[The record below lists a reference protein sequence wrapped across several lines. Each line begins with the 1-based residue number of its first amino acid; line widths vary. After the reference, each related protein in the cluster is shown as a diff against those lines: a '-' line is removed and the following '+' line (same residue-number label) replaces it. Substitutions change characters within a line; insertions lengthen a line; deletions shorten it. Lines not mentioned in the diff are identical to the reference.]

1 MNSLLEVALSN
12 AVVATVLAVA
22 AAAFGRFAR
31 RPAVAHLLWIL
42 VLLKLVTPPF
52 VGVPVPLPESVD
64 FRLAADTPGE
74 PMALTAPAWPGAES
88 ESALPLDLENAGAE
102 APTQDQP
109 ECADAAVAEFSFTD
123 NPGSVQTPLVAAAT
137 EWLSALWLPVLVSA
151 WAAGAVACLMVAG
164 RRIFRFHRLL
174 RYGRPASPKVCERV
188 RRLATRLGLARAPD
202 VLMVPGCISPLVW
215 AVAGR
220 ARIVLPQRLLERLS
234 PEQQET
240 LLAHE
245 LAHVC
250 RHDHWVR
257 WLELVVGSLFWW
269 HPVVWWAR
277 RQLESLEEECCDAW
291 VVWALP
297 QAAREYA
304 RALVE
309 TVDFLSGAKPAL
321 PPVASGLGYVHHLKR
336 RLTMIVREP
345 LYHRLSLP
353 AAVAVILL
361 GMLILPAGPHRLQAE
376 TSVTP
381 VVAAVPVFAG
391 APEDPPDDED
401 RPPSRDLDRRL
412 RRLESQMDRLMR
424 VLESRER
431 RGERPSSDEAKKRDE
446 ESTDRAKQA
455 AERAVKQ
462 AEEIRQRAMRQA
474 EEARKHG
481 QEMAEKARKQAEQ
494 LREKALKQAAEARER
509 AREAVARARDEAGK
523 AADGERAK
531 DKDKTKDKKKEFRFR
546 IDKDGVDPAQIQELQ
561 RQIED
566 AVKQAVNPEKMKEME
581 RTIREAVSKNLSP
594 ERMEAMQKQI
604 EQAVQQ
610 AVNPKRMEEMAK
622 RIEATVRRSLEAQ
635 EREQTR
641 RRERHGP
648 SGESAGQPP
657 VPPSGPTPP
666 ALPRARTSRGDT
678 VPRARTSGDVEERLN
693 KLEEKTDRLLE
704 TLESRKQSR

>member
-12 AVVATVLAVA
+12 AVVATVLAIA
-22 AAAFGRFAR
+22 AAAFGRIAR

-52 VGVPVPLPESVD
+52 VGVPVPLPDATD
-64 FRLAADTPGE
+64 FRLTANTASEANAPI
-74 PMALTAPAWPGAES
+74 ALAWPGAES
-88 ESALPLDLENAGAE
+88 ESALPLDLDTAAGE
-102 APTQDQP
+102 APIQDQP
-109 ECADAAVAEFSFTD
+109 GRAAAPVAEFSFTED
-123 NPGSVQTPLVAAAT
+123 PGSAPTPLVAAAT

-151 WAAGAVACLMVAG
+151 WAAGAAVCLVVAG
-164 RRIFRFHRLL
+164 RRILRFHRLL

-188 RRLATRLGLARAPD
+188 ARLATRLGLARAPD

-245 LAHVC
+245 LAHIC
-250 RHDHWVR
+250 RYDHWVR
-257 WLELVVGSLFWW
+257 WLELVVGSVFWW

-277 RQLESLEEECCDAW
+277 RQLQSLEEECCDAW

-297 QAAREYA
+297 QAARDYA

-361 GMLILPAGPHRLQAE
+361 GMLILPAGPHRLAAE
-376 TSVTP
+376 TTATP
-381 VVAAVPVFAG
+381 VVAA
-391 APEDPPDDED
+391 APQDPPDDEG
-401 RPPSRDLDRRL
+401 RPPSRDLDRRM
-412 RRLESQMDRLMR
+412 RRLENQMDRLMR
-424 VLESRER
+424 ALESRER
-431 RGERPSSDEAKKRDE
+431 RGERSSSDEAKKRDE
-446 ESTDRAKQA
+446 ESADRAKQA
-455 AERAVKQ
+455 AERVMKQ
-462 AEEIRQRAMRQA
+462 AEEIRERALRQA

-494 LREKALKQAAEARER
+494 LRERALKQAAEARER

-523 AADGERAK
+523 STDGERTK

-641 RRERHGP
+641 RRERRP
-648 SGESAGQPP
+648 SGGSAGEPP
-657 VPPSGPTPP
+657 APPTGPTPP
-666 ALPRARTSRGDT
+666 SPPSARAGRRAR
-678 VPRARTSGDVEERLN
+678 PSGDVEERLN
-693 KLEEKTDRLLE
+693 KLEEKMDRLLDA
-704 TLESRKQSR
+704 LKSREQSK

>member
-12 AVVATVLAVA
+12 AVVATVLAIA
-22 AAAFGRFAR
+22 AAAFGRIAR

-52 VGVPVPLPESVD
+52 VGVPVPLPDAAD
-64 FRLAADTPGE
+64 FRLAADTRGE
-74 PMALTAPAWPGAES
+74 PNVPTTPAWQGAES
-88 ESALPLDLENAGAE
+88 ESALSLDLENAAGE
-102 APTQDQP
+102 APIQDQP
-109 ECADAAVAEFSFTD
+109 GRADAAVVEFSFTE
-123 NPGSVQTPLVAAAT
+123 NPRSVPTPIIAAAT
-137 EWLSALWLPVLVSA
+137 EWLSALWLPVLASA
-151 WAAGAVACLMVAG
+151 WAAGAVASLVVAG

-174 RYGRPASPKVCERV
+174 RYGRPASPEVCERV
-188 RRLATRLGLARAPD
+188 RRLAGRLGLARCPS
-202 VLMVPGCISPLVW
+202 VLMVPGRISPLVW

-250 RHDHWVR
+250 RYDHWVR

-277 RQLESLEEECCDAW
+277 RQLQSLEEECCDAW

-297 QAAREYA
+297 QAARDYA

-321 PPVASGLGYVHHLKR
+321 PPAASGLGYVHHLKR

-381 VVAAVPVFAG
+381 VVAALPVFAG

-424 VLESRER
+424 VIESRER
-431 RGERPSSDEAKKRDE
+431 RGERSSSDEAKKRDE
-446 ESTDRAKQA
+446 ESADRAKQA

-523 AADGERAK
+523 ATDGERTK
-531 DKDKTKDKKKEFRFR
+531 DKDKTKDKKK
-546 IDKDGVDPAQIQELQ
+546 
-561 RQIED
+561 D

-657 VPPSGPTPP
+657 APPSVPTPP
-666 ALPRARTSRGDT
+666 APPSARAGR
-678 VPRARTSGDVEERLN
+678 RARTSGDVEERLN
-693 KLEEKTDRLLE
+693 KLEEKMDRLLDA
-704 TLESRKQSR
+704 LKSREQSR

>member
-12 AVVATVLAVA
+12 AVVATFLAIA
-22 AAAFGRFAR
+22 AAAFSRLAR

-52 VGVPVPLPESVD
+52 VRVLVPLPDAAD

-74 PMALTAPAWPGAES
+74 PSAPAAPDWQAAES
-88 ESALPLDLENAGAE
+88 GSALALEFEDVAGE
-102 APTQDQP
+102 GPIQDQ
-109 ECADAAVAEFSFTD
+109 AAVANAAVAELSFTE
-123 NPGSVQTPLVAAAT
+123 NPGSVSTPLMAAAT
-137 EWLSALWLPVLVSA
+137 EWLRALWLPVLVSA
-151 WAAGAVACLMVAG
+151 WAVGAVACLMVAG
-164 RRIFRFHRLL
+164 RRIFRFHQLL
-174 RYGRPASPKVCERV
+174 RYGRPASPEVCERV
-188 RRLATRLGLARAPD
+188 RRLAGRLGLARTPD

-220 ARIVLPQRLLERLS
+220 ARIILPQRLLVRLS
-234 PEQQET
+234 PKQQET

-245 LAHVC
+245 LAHIC
-250 RHDHWVR
+250 RYDHWVR
-257 WLELVVGSLFWW
+257 WLELVAGSLFWW

-361 GMLILPAGPHRLQAE
+361 GMLILPAGPHLLQAE
-376 TSVTP
+376 TLATP
-381 VVAAVPVFAG
+381 VVAT
-391 APEDPPDDED
+391 APQDPPDDED

-424 VLESRER
+424 ALESRER
-431 RGERPSSDEAKKRDE
+431 RGERSSSDEAKNRDQD
-446 ESTDRAKQA
+446 TGDRAK
-455 AERAVKQ
+455 KQ
-462 AEEIRQRAMRQA
+462 AEEAVKRHQEIRERVMRQA
-474 EEARKHG
+474 EDY
-481 QEMAEKARKQAEQ
+481 RKQAEQ
-494 LREKALKQAAEARER
+494 YREKALKQAAEARER
-509 AREAVARARDEAGK
+509 AREAVARTREEK
-523 AADGERAK
+523 AADGERTK
-531 DKDKTKDKKKEFRFR
+531 DKDKAKDQKKDLRFR
-546 IDKDGVDPAQIQELQ
+546 IEKMKDGVDPAQLQELQ

-594 ERMEAMQKQI
+594 ERMDAMQKQI

-641 RRERHGP
+641 RRERHAP

-657 VPPSGPTPP
+657 APPSGPTPP
-666 ALPRARTSRGDT
+666 VPPSARAGR
-678 VPRARTSGDVEERLN
+678 RARTSGDIEERLN
-693 KLEEKTDRLLE
+693 KLEEKMDRLLE